1 MESTTAPGPS
11 TSAAASVPAFVAL
24 YQLTT
29 GAWLSQAISVAARL
43 GVADAIAAGASS
55 TTEIAQQ
62 VGADA
67 STLYRLLR
75 ALSDPGVF
83 AESPGGRFALTPM
96 GESLRSDASHSL
108 RRWAIWTG
116 ARFYRD
122 AWSDLE
128 QAVRTGEPSF
138 ARVHGADLFSYLD
151 GHPDDAVVFD
161 GAMQD
166 IAGNFLTGILA
177 VYDFSGYSTIVD
189 VGGGTG
195 ALLCSILA
203 AAPHTRGVLLD
214 TPPVLASAEP
224 VLAAAGIADRCQT
237 VAGDF
242 FDQVPAGADLY
253 ILSNI
258 VHDWDDQSALR
269 ILQTCRAAM
278 RPDSRLLVI
287 ELVLPD
293 DARPSMGKLLDLEML
308 SVTPNGRQRT
318 QAQYAELLAG
328 ARLDVTA
335 SVPALP
341 GTPASYVE
349 AAPAPSPAAR
359 QARRSAGPSER
370 YQIIRANTDLVGRQR
385 RGVKLHWRSNDHRRR
400 ADPDRESDVPPQT
413 STVMSTLLANSG
425 LSPRT
430 RRYKWRR
437 SAR

>member
-1 MESTTAPGPS
+1 MDSTIPTQPS
-11 TSAAASVPAFVAL
+11 THEAASVPPFLRL

-29 GAWLSQAISVAARL
+29 GAWLTQAISVAARL

-62 VGADA
+62 VGAHA

-75 ALSDPGVF
+75 ALSDHGILAEGPGD
-83 AESPGGRFALTPM
+83 RFALTAM

-128 QAVRTGEPSF
+128 HAVRTGEPSF
-138 ARVHGADLFSYLD
+138 ARVHGADLFGYLD
-151 GHPDDAVVFD
+151 AHADDAAVFA

-166 IAGNFLTGILA
+166 IAGNFLAGILG
-177 VYDFSGYSTIVD
+177 VYDFSGYSTIID

-195 ALLCSILA
+195 ALLCSILS
-203 AAPHTRGVLLD
+203 AAPDTRGVLLD
-214 TPPVLASAEP
+214 TAPVLAAAEP
-224 VLAAAGIADRCQT
+224 VLAAAGIADRCQMLP
-237 VAGDF
+237 GDF
-242 FDQVPAGADLY
+242 FDEVPSGGDLY

-258 VHDWDDQSALR
+258 IHDWDDDSALR

-278 RPDSRLLVI
+278 HPHSRLLVI

-308 SVTPNGRQRT
+308 SVTPNGRQRSE
-318 QAQYAELLAG
+318 AQYAQLLARAG
-328 ARLDVTA
+328 LNVTE

-349 AAPAPSPAAR
+349 AVPAPDP
-359 QARRSAGPSER
+359 
-370 YQIIRANTDLVGRQR
+370 V
-385 RGVKLHWRSNDHRRR
+385 HR
-400 ADPDRESDVPPQT
+400 
-413 STVMSTLLANSG
+413 
-425 LSPRT
+425 
-430 RRYKWRR
+430 
-437 SAR
+437 